1 MSLFF
6 SLFPCKSFHTF
17 SLLYL
22 TSFLL
27 NQKKSM
33 YVLTCLTLIS
43 VHVISLIFSICVPHV
58 FHIFCWSFTSCP
70 SCLYIYMFCW
80 TFLIFFLSC
89 FHASPNLSW
98 IFLWFS
104 PSSSFSPMFV
114 TRCYP
119 TQFCLLFCYDWVIP
133 SPLTAV
139 RYFTSI
145 KPNNLSL
152 YRTGGLLNQLI
163 EVN

>member
-70 SCLYIYMFCW
+70 SCLYIYIYVLLDFPHIFSILFPCFSKS
-80 TFLIFFLSC
+80 FLNISMVFPKFFVFPHVCHKVLPHPVLFVVLLWLGYPIPFNCSSIFHLHKAKQFKSI
-89 FHASPNLSW
+89 SNWGTSK
-98 IFLWFS
+98 
-104 PSSSFSPMFV
+104 
-114 TRCYP
+114 P
-119 TQFCLLFCYDWVIP
+119 T
-133 SPLTAV
+133 
-139 RYFTSI
+139 
-145 KPNNLSL
+145 
-152 YRTGGLLNQLI
+152 YRS
-163 EVN
+163 

>member
-70 SCLYIYMFCW
+70 SCLYIYICSAGLSSYFFYLVSM
-80 TFLIFFLSC
+80 LLQIFPEYFYGFPQVLRFPPCLSQG
-89 FHASPNLSW
+89 ATP
-98 IFLWFS
+98 
-104 PSSSFSPMFV
+104 PSSVCCSVMIGLSH
-114 TRCYP
+114 
-119 TQFCLLFCYDWVIP
+119 
-133 SPLTAV
+133 PL
-139 RYFTSI
+139 
-145 KPNNLSL
+145 
-152 YRTGGLLNQLI
+152 
-163 EVN
+163 